1 MRFGV
6 ALCAP
11 LVLRWC
17 FCLVLAACGK
27 EDGGGAPGMASN
39 FPGDYVGFEAWPDVA
54 GSPLSKLR
62 GGWPS
67 VSETRSI
74 INMGREVYSL
84 DRRKRLIGAIEF
96 IGVDREMWSQKE
108 TEFRRLCDDSGRE
121 MWDIYREFLQAVD
134 AIGALGLS
142 IERTHSEIVKSI
154 PPFRQRVGAVH
165 KRFLLAANDLVV
177 PADSADDELL
187 TRVMMTDK

>member
-1 MRFGV
+1 
-6 ALCAP
+6 
-11 LVLRWC
+11 
-17 FCLVLAACGK
+17 
-27 EDGGGAPGMASN
+27 
-39 FPGDYVGFEAWPDVA
+39 
-54 GSPLSKLR
+54 
-62 GGWPS
+62 
-67 VSETRSI
+67 
-74 INMGREVYSL
+74 MGREVYSL